1 MTGREL
7 IVYILQNNLEN
18 SNIFDFLVP
27 VEEVAK
33 RFDVGAETVKVWFK
47 LGLIPGFIIGDTLFC
62 TKDVKDPRSDD
73 IFGGLAATVMDIK

>member
-7 IVYILQNNLEN
+7 IIYILQNNLED
-18 SNIFDFLVP
+18 SCVFDFLIP

-33 RFDVGAETVKVWFK
+33 RFNVGAETVKVWFK
-47 LGLIPGFIIGDTLFC
+47 LGLIPCFVISGTLFC

-73 IFGGLAATVMDIK
+73 IFGGLAASVMDIK